1 MFAPQGAN
9 KRAEQLA
16 SVSPWERR
24 KMEALILSS
33 LPDGL
38 VVWERG
44 DKRKAQEIKAKTAS
58 KVSLRREPHRP
69 PRRGEGRRRYCRL
82 SEATHAWKKCAFG
95 VQIPLGDFAL
105 AVVFIP

>member
-1 MFAPQGAN
+1 
-9 KRAEQLA
+9 
-16 SVSPWERR
+16 
-24 KMEALILSS
+24 MEALILSS

-44 DKRKAQEIKAKTAS
+44 DKRKAQEIKAKKAS

-82 SEATHAWKKCAFG
+82 SEATHAQSPNKIPIPAKGRQLNSIRRKTAFRWY
-95 VQIPLGDFAL
+95 L
-105 AVVFIP
+105 